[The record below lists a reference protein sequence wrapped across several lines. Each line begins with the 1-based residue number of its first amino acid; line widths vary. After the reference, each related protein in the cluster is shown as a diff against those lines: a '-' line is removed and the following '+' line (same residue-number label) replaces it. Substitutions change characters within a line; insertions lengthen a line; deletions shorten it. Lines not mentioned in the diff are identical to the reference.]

1 MTTRVVLEIEDAL
14 YRRAEAVARI
24 SQRPVT
30 EVLVAAIHLDEP
42 VDYSGQSS
50 DSSALDRKMEQEI
63 EAFRQLHADLW
74 QRYPEQYV
82 AVYDQELVDR
92 DPELEAL
99 YTRVR
104 QNYPNE
110 FVLIRQVEAEPEPV
124 VYLRSPRF
132 IYGD

>member
-14 YRRAEAVARI
+14 YRRAEALAQVN
-24 SQRPVT
+24 QRPVT
-30 EVLVAAIHLDEP
+30 EVLIAAIRLDEP
-42 VDYSGQSS
+42 VDHAWQSPEFS
-50 DSSALDRKMEQEI
+50 PLDGEMDREI

-74 QRYPEQYV
+74 QHYPGQYV
-82 AVYDQELVDR
+82 AIYSRALVDH

-104 QNYPNE
+104 QDYPDE

-124 VYLRSPRF
+124 IYLRSPHF